1 MSKHIT
7 SEDFTLPLEFL
18 TKSGD
23 SEEIRIKV
31 EVVAHLEDAKVFKQ
45 KFILEPSKFD
55 TSQLAAH
62 LSELDEIKDL
72 VNAESAS
79 YNAEYLFGDSMV
91 ANQISEKLKEPLSQ
105 ILKERGLGFV
115 KIEHLNPVRIKPLSR
130 SSTSTLSSAP
140 TASGKKS
147 KIWHTPF
154 VITAVVLLIAVVGFI
169 YYYSQTSGTISKNNN
184 TISSLQSDN
193 TSYKTQIASLQN
205 QLSSA
210 NSQISSLQS
219 QLSSGGSQVSNLQA
233 QISSLQNQLT
243 SANSK
248 ISSLQSQLSSGSSQV
263 SNLQAQISSL
273 QNQLD
278 SATAQVTSL
287 QNQNSSLQSIVSLS
301 QSATKANAVT
311 INQSAG
317 ASTSIVTFTASY
329 AGYIVVS
336 GTSTTSNGYIT
347 VTDSFSNYPNY
358 PGYVFGT
365 GATRTIPILPGTVTV
380 SFANSNLLNGATA
393 TITVTYYY

>member
-233 QISSLQNQLT
+233 QISSLQNQL
-243 SANSK
+243 
-248 ISSLQSQLSSGSSQV
+248 
-263 SNLQAQISSL
+263 
-273 QNQLD
+273 D